1 MDTTAILELLNEQ
14 SSSRIFPEVRNYLQ
28 GKIQKF
34 IFDPAQKADFTQKVE
49 VSGSHI
55 HIPRNM
61 DILYGMEITGCLQ
74 IGDVLYDKPEE
85 IIKSIDLV
93 IGGQNIATFYL
104 QNKMCDISVRDNCFS
119 ITIKFDK
126 LFYNQEFLPIVG
138 LVYHDIKMVIN
149 GLHQDYQC
157 FLHCGIIQEQ
167 RQEIATMKHNIL
179 MKECIKYNSEITGN
193 KLFINNENWM
203 DLMSRTN
210 FINSLYFKFDKNI
223 RDILRSITIKTGG
236 EKIITILSNN
246 ELQFLNSNEFIMEKF
261 HYKTFLYNSI
271 ILEFEM
277 TENFDK
283 TSFELITTNYNCLI
297 IQSGMGGRR
306 FAGFRR
312 EITCSFQEDEF
323 IEISNELY
331 EEKVVP
337 KNDLICGISQEEFE
351 ENEER
356 IISGCCFS
364 SYKRNAVMDWFNIK
378 RKKVCPNCRNENGV
392 WYFVKKNLI

>member
-14 SSSRIFPEVRNYLQ
+14 SSLRIFPEVKTHLQ

-34 IFDPAQKADFTQKVE
+34 IFDPAQKIDFMQKVE

-55 HIPRNM
+55 HVPRNM
-61 DILYGMEITGCLQ
+61 DILYGMEITGSLQ
-74 IGDVLYDKPEE
+74 IGDVLYDKPED

-104 QNKMCDISVRDNCFS
+104 QNKMCDISVHNNCFS

-126 LFYNQEFLPIVG
+126 LFYNQEFLTIVG
-138 LVYHDIKMVIN
+138 LVYHDIKMVIY
-149 GLHQDYQC
+149 GLHQDYHC
-157 FLHCGIIQEQ
+157 FLHCAIVQEY

-179 MKECIKYNSEITGN
+179 MKECIKYNGEITRN
-193 KLFINNENWM
+193 KLFINNGDGM

-223 RDILRSITIKTGG
+223 RDILRSITIKTGD
-236 EKIITILSNN
+236 EKTITILSNN
-246 ELQFLNSNEFIMEKF
+246 DLQFLNSNEFIMEKF
-261 HYKTFLYNSI
+261 HYKTFLYNRI

-277 TENFDK
+277 IENFDK
-283 TSFELITTNYNCLI
+283 TSFELITTNNNSLM
-297 IQSGMGGRR
+297 IQNGMGGKR

-312 EITCSFQEDEF
+312 EITCSFQDDEF
-323 IEISNELY
+323 IKISNELY

-364 SYKRNAVMDWFNIK
+364 SYKRNAVVDWFNIK
-378 RKKVCPNCRNENGV
+378 RKKVCPSCRNENGV
-392 WYFVKKNLI
+392 WYFMKNI

>member
-1 MDTTAILELLNEQ
+1 MYTTAILELLNEQ
-14 SSSRIFPEVRNYLQ
+14 SSSRIFPEVKNYLQ
-28 GKIQKF
+28 GKIQKK
-34 IFDPAQKADFTQKVE
+34 IYDPAQKVDFIQKVE

-61 DILYGMEITGCLQ
+61 KYLYGLEITGCLQ
-74 IGDVLYDKPEE
+74 IGDVLYDKPEQ
-85 IIKSIDLV
+85 IIQSIDLV

-104 QNKMCDISVRDNCFS
+104 QNKMCDISVRNNCFS

-126 LFYNQEFLPIVG
+126 LFYNQEFLPIG
-138 LVYHDIKMVIN
+138 CLKYHDIKMVIN

-157 FLHCGIIQEQ
+157 FLHCAISYFIYNTE
-167 RQEIATMKHNIL
+167 MKRNIL
-179 MKECIKYNSEITGN
+179 MKECIKYNGYITGN
-193 KLFINNENWM
+193 KLFINNGDGI

-223 RDILRSITIKTGG
+223 RDILRSITIKTGD
-236 EKIITILSNN
+236 EKTITILSNN
-246 ELQFLNSNEFIMEKF
+246 DLQFLNSNEFIMEKF

-277 TENFDK
+277 IENFDK
-283 TSFELITTNYNCLI
+283 TSFELITTNYNSLM
-297 IQSGMGGRR
+297 IQNGMGGKR

-364 SYKRNAVMDWFNIK
+364 SYKRKSVVDWFNIK
-378 RKKVCPNCRNENGV
+378 KKKVCPNCRSENGV
-392 WYFVKKNLI
+392 WYFEKNI

>member
-1 MDTTAILELLNEQ
+1 MKIPVNEQ
-14 SSSRIFPEVRNYLQ
+14 SSSRIFPEVKNYLQ
-28 GKIQKF
+28 GKIQKK
-34 IFDPAQKADFTQKVE
+34 IYDPAQKADFTQKVE
-49 VSGSHI
+49 VNGNHI
-55 HIPRNM
+55 HVPRNM

-74 IGDVLYDKPEE
+74 IGDVLYDRPEQ
-85 IIKSIDLV
+85 IIQSIDLV
-93 IGGQNIATFYL
+93 IGGQNIVTFYL
-104 QNKMCDISVRDNCFS
+104 QNKMSDISVRGNCFS

-157 FLHCGIIQEQ
+157 FLHCAIVQEY

-179 MKECIKYNSEITGN
+179 MKECIKYNGEITGN
-193 KLFINNENWM
+193 KLFINNGNGTNI
-203 DLMSRTN
+203 MSRTN
-210 FINSLYFKFDKNI
+210 FINSLYFKFNKNI
-223 RDILRSITIKTGG
+223 RDILRSITIKTGD
-236 EKIITILSNN
+236 EKTITILSNN
-246 ELQFLNSNEFIMEKF
+246 DLQFLTSNEFIMEKF

-297 IQSGMGGRR
+297 IQSGMGGKR

-364 SYKRNAVMDWFNIK
+364 SYKRKSVVDWFNIK
-378 RKKVCPNCRNENGV
+378 KKKVCPNCRNENGV
-392 WYFVKKNLI
+392 WYFGKKISNID

>member
-14 SSSRIFPEVRNYLQ
+14 SSSRIFPEVKNHLQ

-49 VSGSHI
+49 VSGNHI

-61 DILYGMEITGCLQ
+61 DILYGMEITGSLQ
-74 IGDVLYDKPEE
+74 IGDILYDKPEQ
-85 IIKSIDLV
+85 IIQSIDLV

-104 QNKMCDISVRDNCFS
+104 QNKMCDISVRGNCFS

-157 FLHCGIIQEQ
+157 FLHCGIIEEY

-179 MKECIKYNSEITGN
+179 MKECIKYNSDITGN

-223 RDILRSITIKTGG
+223 RDILRSITIKTGD

-246 ELQFLNSNEFIMEKF
+246 DLQFLNSNEFIMEKF

-283 TSFELITTNYNCLI
+283 TSFELITTNYNCLM
-297 IQSGMGGRR
+297 IQNGMGGKR

-378 RKKVCPNCRNENGV
+378 RKKVCPNCRNENGL
-392 WYFVKKNLI
+392 WYFVKNI